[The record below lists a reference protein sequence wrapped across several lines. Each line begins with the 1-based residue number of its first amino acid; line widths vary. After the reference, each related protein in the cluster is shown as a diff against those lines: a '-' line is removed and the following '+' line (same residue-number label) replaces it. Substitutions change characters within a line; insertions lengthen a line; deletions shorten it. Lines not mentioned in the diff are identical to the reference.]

1 MLKKGW
7 LKIRVIEERQ
17 LLIEGAKEEIIKKI
31 KKSEARNDKVVKLV
45 KEIKK
50 VEVKVLRN
58 DEQQIE
64 DNLVLKE
71 KKDVYSER

>member
-31 KKSEARNDKVVKLV
+31 KKSKARNDKVVKVV

-58 DEQQIE
+58 DE
-64 DNLVLKE
+64 
-71 KKDVYSER
+71 